1 MTRPPHRL
9 FFAIQPTPA
18 AAASALDLARRLQA
32 GQHLPGRPIEAS
44 HLHVTLHWLQDH
56 DSLPMDLVAQA
67 LQAGAGVEI
76 APFDVAFDE
85 IGSLGE
91 PGHGGPVVLTGSA
104 GLAALRKF
112 QRMLAAAMNEAG
124 IGAYI
129 RKTFRPHVTLLYTD
143 PHVPPQPIETLRWTV
158 RELVLIDSWIKPEHR
173 RADYEILGRWPLQ
186 SRQAG
191 FADW

>member
-1 MTRPPHRL
+1 MPRPPHRL
-9 FFAIQPTPA
+9 FFAIQPPP
-18 AAASALDLARRLQA
+18 AAASAALDRVRQLQA
-32 GQHLPGRPIEAS
+32 GQPLSGRPIEDT

-67 LQAGAGVEI
+67 LQAGGGVEI
-76 APFDVAFDE
+76 APFDVAFDA

-91 PGHGGPVVLTGSA
+91 PGYGGPVVLTGGA

-124 IGAYI
+124 VGQYV
-129 RKTFRPHVTLLYTD
+129 RKSFRPHVTLLYAD
-143 PHVPPQPIETLRWTV
+143 RHVPPQPVETVRWTV

-173 RADYEILGRWPLQ
+173 RADYQILGRWPLQ